1 MGYVRIVAFEVREDE
16 KNEMSALAAQW
27 NVDLTMSTEVP
38 SLDNVEMVQ
47 GCDGV
52 SMLGQGKIDEE
63 LLSAWSAAGVKYVS
77 TRTIGTDHIDLA
89 AAKKLGIRVCN
100 ARYAPNGVAE
110 FTIMLVLICLRN
122 YKQASWRSRVNDFS
136 LRGLEGRELK
146 DLTVGVMGTG
156 HIGQKV
162 IELLAGF
169 GCRILAYDHTEKD
182 EVKRFATYVSEDEL
196 LRESDVITL
205 HLPALPSTHH
215 IIDKEAISKM
225 KDGVVLVNCAR
236 GELMDVSALVDGV
249 ESKRIGAIGMDT
261 IEGETG
267 MVHTDRR
274 SDILANRD
282 LFYLMQFSNV
292 IITQHMA
299 FYTDAAVRSMVQCG
313 IEGIVKMAS
322 GETCETELR

>member
-1 MGYVRIVAFEVREDE
+1 MESMKIVAFEVRADE
-16 KNEMSALAAQW
+16 KLEMLALASKW
-27 NVDLTMSTEVP
+27 GIDLTMTPEVP
-38 SLDNVEMVQ
+38 SLENAEMAQ
-47 GCDGV
+47 GCIGV
-52 SMLGQGKIDEE
+52 SMLGQGDINEE
-63 LLSAWSAAGVKYVS
+63 LLSAWAASGVKFAS
-77 TRTIGTDHIDLA
+77 TRTIGADHIDLV
-89 AAKKLGIRVCN
+89 AAKELGIRVCN

-110 FTIMLVLICLRN
+110 FTIMLMLICLRN

-136 LRGLEGRELK
+136 LRGLQGRELK

-162 IELLAGF
+162 VEILAGF
-169 GCRILAYDHTEKD
+169 GCRILAYDHRENPAIKGL
-182 EVKRFATYVSEDEL
+182 ATYVDQDEL
-196 LRESDVITL
+196 LCESDVITL
-205 HLPALPSTHH
+205 HLPALPSTRH
-215 IIDKEAISKM
+215 IIDAQAIAKM

-236 GELMDVSALVDGV
+236 GELMDIGALVDGV
-249 ESKRIGAIGMDT
+249 ETEKIGAIGMDT

-292 IITQHMA
+292 VITQHMA

-322 GETCETELR
+322 GEVCATEL

>member
-1 MGYVRIVAFEVREDE
+1 MSNQKIFAYEVREDE
-16 KNEMSALAAQW
+16 RAEMEALAARLDI
-27 NVDLTMSTEVP
+27 DLAMTAEVP
-38 SLDNVEMVQ
+38 SMENADAVK
-47 GCDGV
+47 GCIGV
-52 SMLGQGKIDEE
+52 TILGQGNINKE
-63 LLSAWSAAGVKYVS
+63 LLSAWAAAGVRFVS
-77 TRTIGTDHIDLA
+77 TRTIGIDHIDVE
-89 AAKKLGIRVCN
+89 AAKSLGIRVCN

-110 FTIMLVLICLRN
+110 FTIMLMLICLRN

-162 IELLAGF
+162 IEILSSF
-169 GCRILAYDHTEKD
+169 GCRIVAFDHHEK
-182 EVKRFATYVSEDEL
+182 EAVKQFATYVTEDEL
-196 LRESDVITL
+196 YAQSDVITL

-215 IIDKEAISKM
+215 IIDAQAIAKM

-236 GELMDVSALVDGV
+236 GELMDVAALVDGV
-249 ESKRIGAIGMDT
+249 ESKKIGAIGMDT

-292 IITQHMA
+292 VITQHMA
-299 FYTDAAVRSMVQCG
+299 FYTEAAVRSMVECG
-313 IEGIVKMAS
+313 IEGIAKMAAD
-322 GETCETELR
+322 EHCATEL